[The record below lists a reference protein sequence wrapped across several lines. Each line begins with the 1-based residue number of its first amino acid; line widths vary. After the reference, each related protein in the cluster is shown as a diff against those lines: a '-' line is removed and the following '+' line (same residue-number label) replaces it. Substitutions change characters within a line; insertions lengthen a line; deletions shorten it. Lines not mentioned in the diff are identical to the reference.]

1 MKALDLPN
9 ITLFT
14 GLTITESIIIS
25 ILLPT
30 ATDPTATKDS
40 RRLLIYSIF
49 EPFLTRNALLN
60 RIRALQK
67 ANHLTKDLIPTID
80 PTDLHTAMPS
90 KNIQSKSGRPC
101 NS

>member
-1 MKALDLPN
+1 MQALDLPN

-30 ATDPTATKDS
+30 AIDPDATKDS

-49 EPFLTRNALLN
+49 DPFLTRNALLN
-60 RIRALQK
+60 RINSLQES
-67 ANHLTKDLIPTID
+67 NHLTKHLIPTID
-80 PTDLHTAMPS
+80 PTTLTTAMPTKS
-90 KNIQSKSGRPC
+90 IQSKSGRPP